1 MILMNTLIFAKIVGI
16 NKMKDEKIASQVGK
30 DLAGESQDNASRP
43 DNNDTKESI
52 SRVKEPKQDEI
63 LISIASKR
71 CQLFHD
77 DQDEAYAKIKIK
89 NHIEVWNITSLGFK
103 DWIAR
108 ELWKQ
113 YKQGLNKSSF
123 DSALTTLRGMAI
135 YDGHIEQI
143 YLRVAQLGDFIFIDL
158 CNKKWQ
164 AIQVSSSGWVIV
176 DESPVSFI
184 RSRNMQPLRI
194 PENNGNIHL
203 LKKHLN
209 IHDQDFPLIVG
220 WLLMSMQAGRGAYP
234 IMVLQG
240 TAGCGKTTISR
251 MLRELVDPNKADL
264 LSKPK
269 TQDMRVI
276 GVNNHVLAF
285 DNLSGIHPNYSDAL
299 CKIATGDNQTI
310 RVLYT
315 TNDEMTISI
324 KKPILLN
331 GIDEIVVRGDLIS
344 RSVKIEL
351 QKLKQSRTESSV
363 WSDFIKDAPS
373 ILGALLDGLSV
384 ALSRADHIKIDKLL
398 RMGDFCKWASA
409 ASSVYGWNED
419 QFMTAYRANIS
430 SSYVDSIEA
439 STFASGVVKM
449 FKSRLEFTGTP
460 LELLRQ
466 VEGNF
471 VSEKVRHSHKWVTTA
486 KGVMSKLNRYQDA
499 LEVFGIR
506 FNKTRDRTNRTILS
520 ITRDVS
526 TYDKAIVSSQTNE
539 EWSEE
544 YNSA

>member
-1 MILMNTLIFAKIVGI
+1 
-16 NKMKDEKIASQVGK
+16 
-30 DLAGESQDNASRP
+30 
-43 DNNDTKESI
+43 
-52 SRVKEPKQDEI
+52 
-63 LISIASKR
+63 
-71 CQLFHD
+71 
-77 DQDEAYAKIKIK
+77 
-89 NHIEVWNITSLGFK
+89 
-103 DWIAR
+103 
-108 ELWKQ
+108 
-113 YKQGLNKSSF
+113 
-123 DSALTTLRGMAI
+123 
-135 YDGHIEQI
+135 
-143 YLRVAQLGDFIFIDL
+143 
-158 CNKKWQ
+158 
-164 AIQVSSSGWVIV
+164 
-176 DESPVSFI
+176 
-184 RSRNMQPLRI
+184 
-194 PENNGNIHL
+194 
-203 LKKHLN
+203 
-209 IHDQDFPLIVG
+209 
-220 WLLMSMQAGRGAYP
+220 
-234 IMVLQG
+234 
-240 TAGCGKTTISR
+240 